1 MTANRNSTGG
11 RRARRWAAAAAVPAA
26 AAVLAAGLAGPSTA
40 VAAGA
45 PTAANARA
53 LSGADSAEKLKV
65 LGEMGMLG
73 DASKLLPLSD
83 RSFVAEVGQRAL
95 AVGKKAV
102 SETARLAWADGDS
115 ACTRW
120 IQELFFHA
128 LRSDQE
134 NDWGTLALKQHAAEV
149 VGLNATPQML
159 GLGVKNFVFEIYNWA
174 VSSSQPKV
182 KAAALAAYRSTDAAQ
197 LAFLDTGVV
206 EAHNHD
212 VQDKIDQDEQKDQ
225 QQKEQEKSRAA
236 KRNAL
241 TVVRVMPT
249 DELANLPDQQFISEV
264 VRRAERDTN
273 VYAAALAAVLSE
285 DPAAWKEF
293 INAGIY
299 RARDADTR
307 RDAQQR
313 AEADRRRTL
322 EIRTKAAQSLVHPA
336 LVAAADT
343 ALAGG
348 PAEVGNFLLYGQ
360 YQTLAQSLES
370 GRQGKRGRYL
380 NGGSSGVWL
389 GPNKPGSAG
398 NVTWTIR
405 PGIANPD
412 CHSFEMSG
420 NLNYFLVPDVGS
432 LSPNGNPLLS
442 SVSVSPSDDSDA
454 FRRKATW
461 CVEKRSPETLAFKSF
476 AYPNYYLRQQQDS
489 SVGLGRSGPKCEP
502 TEPPKP
508 GQIPPEICLP
518 IWNPDNFAAE
528 TAWRVDVPN
537 PPDTSSEITQRW
549 LNDDGLRARAGEP
562 VDAEQ
567 ADGPVRWRDY
577 QHARLYWRQDTGVHE
592 VRDHILDA
600 YLKRF
605 GGHRFAN
612 FGPPVTDQNVTPD
625 GIGRYNHFANGGSIY
640 WTPSTDAYGVWGA
653 IRAKWAEMGWERS
666 FLGYPTSDEYAIPEG
681 RRSTFQGGRIDWIA
695 STGKIVVCAGSSDQP
710 TSCNPPA

>member
-1 MTANRNSTGG
+1 MVVLLTAGLVTPSV
-11 RRARRWAAAAAVPAA
+11 AAAEGAP
-26 AAVLAAGLAGPSTA
+26 AVLGP
-40 VAAGA
+40 V
-45 PTAANARA
+45 ANARA
-53 LSGADSAEKLKV
+53 LGGADSAEKLKV

-73 DASKLLPLSD
+73 DASRLLPLSD
-83 RSFVAEVGQRAL
+83 CSFVTEVGQRAL

-102 SETARLAWADGDS
+102 SETARLAWADGES

-134 NDWGTLALKQHAAEV
+134 NEWGTLTLKQHAAEV

-159 GLGVKNFVFEIYNWA
+159 ALGVKNFVFEVYNWA
-174 VSSSQPKV
+174 VSSGQSRV
-182 KAAALAAYRSTDAAQ
+182 KAAALTAYRGASADQ
-197 LAFLDTGVV
+197 LTFLDVGVV
-206 EAHNHD
+206 EAHNQD
-212 VQDKIDQDEQKDQ
+212 VQDKIDQDDQKDQ
-225 QQKEQEKSRAA
+225 EQKALEKSRAA

-241 TVVRVMPT
+241 TVVRAQPT
-249 DELANLPDQQFISEV
+249 DELANLPDQQFISEI

-273 VYAAALAAVLSE
+273 VYATALTAVLSE
-285 DPAAWKEF
+285 DAAVWKEF

-299 RARDADTR
+299 RARDADLR

-313 AEADRRRTL
+313 AEADRRRVL

-336 LVAAADT
+336 LVAAADS

-360 YQTLAQSLES
+360 FQSLSQSFES
-370 GRQGKRGRYL
+370 GKQGKRGRYL
-380 NGGSSGVWL
+380 NGNGSGVWL

-405 PGIANPD
+405 PGLANPD

-420 NLNYFLVPDVGS
+420 SLNFFLVPDGGS
-432 LSPNGNPLLS
+432 LSPNGNPLSS

-461 CVEKRSPETLAFKSF
+461 CVEKRSADTLAFKSA

-489 SVGLGRSGPKCEP
+489 SVGLGRSGPRCEA
-502 TEPPKP
+502 TEPSRP

-518 IWNPDNFAAE
+518 MWNPDNFAAE
-528 TAWRVDVPN
+528 TAWRIAVPN

-549 LNDDGLRARAGEP
+549 LNDDALRARAGEP

-567 ADGPVRWRDY
+567 ADGSVRWRDY

-592 VRDHILDA
+592 VRENILDA

-605 GGHRFAN
+605 GGHQFAN
-612 FGPPVTDQNVTPD
+612 FGPPVTDQSVTPD
-625 GIGRYNHFANGGSIY
+625 GIGRYNHFVNGGSIY
-640 WTPSTDAYGVWGA
+640 WTQATGAYGVWGA
-653 IRAKWAEMGWERS
+653 IRTKWAEMGWERS

-681 RRSTFQGGRIDWIA
+681 RRSTFQGGWIDWIA
-695 STGKIVVCAGSSDQP
+695 ATGKIMVCAGSPGQSA
-710 TSCNPPA
+710 SCRPPA